1 MLNKDS
7 LSQLKGLKDQ
17 LAAEKEHADATVKG
31 THSRYGFAVL
41 GDGREIFIPP
51 EEMLKAF
58 PDDRVRV
65 CIRPHKGDKLVADI
79 ERLIDSPLGV
89 FTGRC
94 VRKGKALFVEPDLP
108 RISRWLFL
116 PPHAR
121 NGVKEGDYVT
131 SAVLRHPIKDGRPQA
146 KVLRVLGSIDSPGIE
161 NAYIEAKYALPR
173 EWSSAANAELEAQL
187 ASVKPLEQQRRR
199 DLTDLE
205 FVSIDSARTQD
216 IDDALYAESNSDGWF
231 LYVAI
236 ADPAT
241 YIEPGSVLEQ
251 EIAARGTSVY
261 FHGDAI
267 PMMPERLSQDT
278 CALTED
284 QLRPAL
290 VCKINVTDEG
300 AVGNFEFIEAT
311 VRSRAKLS
319 YLQVDRY
326 LSGNYDEL
334 MSHATP
340 LEALY
345 QVFRALRSHREAREL
360 VMEDRTEYRWYMNE
374 NKKID
379 HIEQHEKLQSQ
390 RLVEECMIAANR
402 CCALFL
408 ADNGRAGPFVRH
420 DGFRGDR
427 SQEVKKFIAR
437 FLPEFIG
444 KPLDEVAN
452 YRAIMKLLAASGG
465 ELPLRSMVNRM
476 LTRAE
481 LSTSPGPHMG
491 MALPCYSN
499 CTSPL
504 RKYTDFLAHRQIK
517 QVLHNDAEQMVTKQQ
532 LSSLQDHIRRARAA
546 SMEAEKW
553 LKCIFMQEHVGKE
566 YEATISQINSSGF
579 TVRLLENGIEG
590 LVDLRNVPE
599 KFSYDRWTA
608 SLTSGERIFQLERPV
623 RVKLAKVDINNRE
636 IMFAP
641 AATAPPAPGAD

>member
-17 LAAEKEHADATVKG
+17 MVAEKEHADATVKG

-41 GDGREIFIPP
+41 ADGREIFIPP
-51 EEMLKAF
+51 DEMLKAF

-65 CIRPHKGDKLVADI
+65 CIRPDKGDKLVADI
-79 ERLIDSPLGV
+79 ERLIDCPIGV

-108 RISRWLFL
+108 RVSRWLFL

-146 KVLRVLGSIDSPGIE
+146 KVLRVLGASDSPGIE
-161 NAYIEAKYALPR
+161 NALVEAKYELPR
-173 EWSSAANAELEAQL
+173 EWSSEASAELEQQL
-187 ASVKPLEQQRRR
+187 AKVKPLEQQRRR

-216 IDDALYAESNSDGWF
+216 IDDALYAESNSEGWF

-236 ADPAT
+236 ADPGT
-241 YIEPGSVLEQ
+241 YIEPGSLLEQ

-267 PMMPERLSQDT
+267 AMMPERLSQET
-278 CALTED
+278 CALAED

-290 VCKINVTDEG
+290 VCKISVTDEG
-300 AVGNFEFIEAT
+300 AVGHFEFIEAT

-374 NKKID
+374 HKKID

-402 CCALFL
+402 SCALFL
-408 ADNGRAGPFVRH
+408 ADNGRDGPFVRH
-420 DGFRGDR
+420 DGFRTDR
-427 SQEVKKFIAR
+427 SQEVKKFVAK
-437 FLPEFIG
+437 FLPDFIA

-452 YRAIMKLLAASGG
+452 YRAIMKLLAASPAG
-465 ELPLRSMVNRM
+465 LPLRSMVNRL

-481 LSTSPGPHMG
+481 LSTKPGPHMG

-504 RKYTDFLAHRQIK
+504 RKYADFLAHRQIK
-517 QVLHNDAEQMVTKQQ
+517 QVLHDEAEQLVSQEQLKVLQQRVT
-532 LSSLQDHIRRARAA
+532 RARAA
-546 SMEAEKW
+546 SMDAEKW
-553 LKCIFMQEHVGKE
+553 LKCVFMQDKVGAD
-566 YEATISQINSSGF
+566 YEATISHLNSNGF

-590 LVDLRNVPE
+590 VVDLRNVPE

-608 SLTSGERIFQLERPV
+608 SLTSGDRQFQLERPV
-623 RVKLAKVDINNRE
+623 RVKLTKVDAKTRE
-636 IMFAP
+636 ILFSP
-641 AATAPPAPGAD
+641 LQDEPAPSDT